1 MEKTGLILGKVGS
14 GLGLVLPI
22 YLVVLLVQIC
32 KSGAFIAFGT
42 RAFLGG
48 FSLMA
53 PLSHAEFTLSAR
65 LVILIVSQLFFVLS
79 GVLGIVYERKSSK
92 VGGILLI
99 VAGVGFALTGV
110 LSCWA
115 ATSFLLA
122 TSILLLL
129 QRRKILRS
137 D

>member
-1 MEKTGLILGKVGS
+1 MIREIELMRKTGLILGKVGT

-22 YLVVLLVQIC
+22 YLLVFLIWKC
-32 KSGAFIAFGT
+32 EVAFGSH
-42 RAFLGG
+42 AFLGG
-48 FSLMA
+48 FLPNFGLGS
-53 PLSHAEFTLSAR
+53 SAM
-65 LVILIVSQLFFVLS
+65 LAILLVSQLFFVLP

-110 LSCWA
+110 LSYWV